1 MTFAQETPRADAG
14 FAMAALLVALA
25 VMAVVM
31 TALLPVW
38 RTMAVRDK
46 EAELLWRGQ
55 QYDRAIQ
62 LYRRKNAAPG
72 TPSIDALIQGKFLRK
87 RYKDP
92 ITGTDFDLVGVNAG
106 IANAPGV
113 QQPALGVGQLIG
125 SVKSRSKATSF
136 LEPDGATTYD
146 QWKFTYVPWKPAG
159 PTTPGG
165 TSGSGTPGGL
175 PTFGGSGGG
184 PGSGNNRGTG
194 QRNGGSGPGRREG
207 SGPTRGPGSGLA
219 LPRPPAGSESTGEPP
234 QGQ

>member
-1 MTFAQETPRADAG
+1 MRFAQETRRAEAG

-38 RTMAVRDK
+38 RTLSVREK

-55 QYDRAIQ
+55 AYDRAIQ

-72 TPSIDALIQGKFLRK
+72 APSVDALVLGKFLRK

-146 QWKFTYVPWKPAG
+146 QWKFTYVPWKPSG

-165 TSGSGTPGGL
+165 TSGAGNVQGL
-175 PTFGGSGGG
+175 PTFGGSNSGSRG
-184 PGSGNNRGTG
+184 PGSNRGTG
-194 QRNGGSGPGRREG
+194 QGGSGSGPGRRGG
-207 SGPTRGPGSGLA
+207 SGSTRGPGSGLA
-219 LPRPPAGSESTGEPP
+219 LPRPPPGSESPGEP
-234 QGQ
+234 